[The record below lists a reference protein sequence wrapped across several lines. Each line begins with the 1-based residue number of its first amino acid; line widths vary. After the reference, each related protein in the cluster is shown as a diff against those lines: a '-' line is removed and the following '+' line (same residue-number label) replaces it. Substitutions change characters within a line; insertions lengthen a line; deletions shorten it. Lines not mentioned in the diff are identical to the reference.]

1 MMAIASK
8 LTSIGIIAFSFA
20 IGILSLYYFSDLTKD
35 EKKKHLEELLSQI
48 INFVLLIWLG
58 KIILNISGFLSDP
71 LSILAYPSDSK
82 VFYFAIVF
90 ITVLLLYKA
99 KRKNL
104 HMLPL
109 FKSFAHF
116 FLISSFVYEFI
127 QFMIKDNRYAFGQLL
142 LLAVLIGVFF
152 FLRERIKVTILLMV
166 IVAVWSAGMI
176 ILGFMQPF
184 ITVFGYL
191 MAPWFIVLFFVAS
204 MLGLTFKLR
213 IDDI

>member
-1 MMAIASK
+1 MS
-8 LTSIGIIAFSFA
+8 
-20 IGILSLYYFSDLTKD
+20 
-35 EKKKHLEELLSQI
+35 
-48 INFVLLIWLG
+48 V
-58 KIILNISGFLSDP
+58 
-71 LSILAYPSDSK
+71 LAYPSDSK
-82 VFYFAIVF
+82 AFYFAIVS
-90 ITVLLLYKA
+90 IAVLLLYKA

-104 HMLPL
+104 HVLPL
-109 FKSFAHF
+109 FESFAHF
-116 FLISSFVYEFI
+116 LLVSSFVYEFI

-152 FLRERIKVTILLMV
+152 FLRERIKVTILLMA

-184 ITVFGYL
+184 VTVFGYL
-191 MAPWFIVLFFVAS
+191 MAPWFIVLFFVVS